1 MEIMKKIFSLLVTFS
16 LLIAITFSTSFAMV
30 SNSSDSKNIQK
41 LEPEYIADYVTEHH
55 SANRLI
61 PYTLYING
69 IPVGTLEH
77 KVWYSWEET
86 WEINAATGQKIRL
99 VSKTNP
105 VINDAIYRLQLNL
118 AKGAVLKEVLAPD
131 GSYYRTLTHIEY
143 TEPNTGLSIVRE
155 EYHTTFSSSLPTY

>member
-1 MEIMKKIFSLLVTFS
+1 MFSLLITFS
-16 LLIAITFSTSFAMV
+16 LLIAVTFSTSFAMV

-41 LEPEYIADYVTEHH
+41 LEPEYIADYVTVYRSDYRE
-55 SANRLI
+55 I
-61 PYTLYING
+61 PYALNVNG
-69 IPVGTLEH
+69 IRVGTLKH

-86 WEINAATGQKIRL
+86 WEINAVTGQKIRL

-105 VINDAIYRLQLNL
+105 VINDAVYYIQLNL
-118 AKGAVLKEVLAPD
+118 AKGAVLKEILAPD
-131 GSYYRTLTHIEY
+131 GSYYRTLTRIEY